1 MSKTMKVI
9 SACAA
14 GALAIG
20 LGTAAF
26 FLHKDKTDVPT
37 ISSVQEVTV
46 PATTAAVRAENLSE
60 TYKYIPSETGVSER
74 AKSLKRL
81 NRDIMGYIKIDGTQV
96 DYPFVLD
103 PGDVPANDPYYG
115 PNAYEYNSYYLE
127 KDLFR
132 QYYDRGTVFA
142 DCRDVFGSNDLE
154 HSANLVLY
162 GHSWYDGTMFG
173 SLRKYRAGFD
183 FYNQYPFVKVSSN
196 YRDYYYVIF
205 AYLVTSGSYD
215 ATDFRYWNMEDLDTE
230 EEFNFYIDCCKRS
243 WGIDTGIDVK
253 FGDKL
258 LTLSTCYADW
268 DNSRFLVVARR
279 LRPGEIPGDLGSVQH
294 TEAFLQAQKE
304 KEEAEKAAAAAEQP
318 QQ

>member
-1 MSKTMKVI
+1 MAYYNNKYPRRWLYKAFATEPVTS
-9 SACAA
+9 
-14 GALAIG
+14 G
-20 LGTAAF
+20 L
-26 FLHKDKTDVPT
+26 P
-37 ISSVQEVTV
+37 
-46 PATTAAVRAENLSE
+46 ENLADI
-60 TYKYIPSETGVSER
+60 YKYVPSETGMSAR

-115 PNAYEYNSYYLE
+115 PNAYEYDSYYLE

-132 QYYDRGTVFA
+132 QYYDRGTIFA
-142 DCRDVFGSNDLE
+142 DCRNVFGSNEFE

-183 FYNQYPFVKVSSN
+183 FYNQYPFIKVSSN
-196 YRDYYYVIF
+196 YRDYDYVIF

-258 LTLSTCYADW
+258 LTLQKPFY
-268 DNSRFLVVARR
+268 R
-279 LRPGEIPGDLGSVQH
+279 LRKKKRKLKGLQQSSRSSKALLYNKGDHYEG
-294 TEAFLQAQKE
+294 TDNA
-304 KEEAEKAAAAAEQP
+304 
-318 QQ
+318 